1 MPSCSPSSTLER
13 ARPLLGTTVAIRVEA
28 DDAAAGHRAIDA
40 AFAVVARVHSLMSFH
55 EAQSDLSRI
64 HRAPPGTRVE
74 VDPQMADVLR
84 SALAFS
90 AWSDGAFDITIA
102 GQLVAQGLLP
112 APPSSAAPNADACWR
127 DIVLDDKCGVVLQ
140 RPLWMDLGGIAKGY
154 AVDCAIA
161 CLRMQ
166 GMRNACVNAGGDLRM
181 LGEGPHRIAIDTG
194 EHSLAAQPV
203 LEIGEAAVATSTSR
217 AYANEGRSAHVHG
230 RTRTGIGT
238 QACVSVVAE
247 TCMHADALTKIVLA
261 CDVDSVPLLQRLNA
275 TAYVHDA
282 HNQWSVLGAEA

>member
-1 MPSCSPSSTLER
+1 
-13 ARPLLGTTVAIRVEA
+13 LLGTTVAIRVEA
-28 DDAAAGHRAIDA
+28 EDAAMGHRAIDA
-40 AFAVVARVHSLMSFH
+40 AFAAVARVHALMSFH

-74 VDPQMADVLR
+74 VDPQTAEVLR

-112 APPSSAAPNADACWR
+112 APQPATAPNAHASWR
-127 DIVLDDKCGVVLQ
+127 DITLDNECTVALQ
-140 RPLWMDLGGIAKGY
+140 QPLWMDLGGIAKGY

-161 CLRMQ
+161 CLRAH
-166 GMRNACVNAGGDLRM
+166 GIRNACVNAGGDLRM
-181 LGEGPHRIAIDTG
+181 LGEGPHRVAIDTG
-194 EHSLAAQPV
+194 EHSLATQPV
-203 LEIGEAAVATSTSR
+203 LEIGEVAVATSTSR
-217 AYANEGRSAHVHG
+217 AYAKEGRSTHVNG
-230 RTRTGIGT
+230 RTRTSIGT

-247 TCMHADALTKIVLA
+247 TCMQADALTKIVLA

-275 TAYVHDA
+275 TAYIHDA
-282 HNQWSVLGAEA
+282 HDQWSVLGAAA